1 MTTETNITAAALRR
15 LHRIHRQLADLR
27 ERLGRGPR
35 LARAHEANLKQAEE
49 HLAKIRDQAHRCRMS
64 ADRKQVDLKA
74 SEAAI
79 DKRRRQLN
87 EAKDN
92 REYQVLREDIAA
104 AVAAKDVLEV
114 EVLEAL
120 EKLDEYQKTIAQAE
134 AAVTKTRQDGERI
147 RREVLEQEPLI
158 RGDIQRL
165 EAELRECEA
174 SLPNEFREPYNRV
187 IRARG
192 EDALAPVRGEFC
204 GGCNQHIPLN
214 LVNALLLA
222 RPIFCKACGRLLY
235 MPEEAGS
242 RQQAAGSE

>member
-1 MTTETNITAAALRR
+1 MTTETSITAAALRT
-15 LHRIHRQLADLR
+15 LHRLHRQLADLR

-35 LARAHEANLKQAEE
+35 LARAHEANLKQAED
-49 HLAKIRDQAHRCRMS
+49 HLAKVREEAHRCRMS
-64 ADRKQVDLKA
+64 ADRKQCDLKA

-79 DKRRRQLN
+79 EKRRRQLN

-104 AVAAKDVLEV
+104 AVAAKDVLEI
-114 EVLEAL
+114 EILEAL
-120 EKLDEYQKTIAQAE
+120 EKLDAYDNRIAEAE
-134 AAVTKTRQDGERI
+134 AAAAKTRQDGERI
-147 RREVLEQEPLI
+147 RHEVLEQEPLL

-165 EAELRECEA
+165 EAELGQCEA
-174 SLPNEFREPYNRV
+174 ALPAEFRELYHRV

-192 EDALAPVRGEFC
+192 EDALAPVLGEFC

-222 RPIFCKACGRLLY
+222 RPVFCKACGRLLY
-235 MPEEAGS
+235 MPEESKAQPAEAG
-242 RQQAAGSE
+242 E